1 MSEPTVI
8 DKRPTYDDSPAKPFT
23 ATPLGDYIVVKRIPE
38 PEGVVVLADISK
50 EKPIQCEVVAVPHDL
65 KKWAKLSDVNDPY
78 STIVVTPILEVGDK
92 VLIRRYSGT
101 EVEIDKQE
109 YTLIL
114 IHDVLLKL

>member
-8 DKRPTYDDSPAKPFT
+8 DRRPAYDDSPAKPFT

-50 EKPIQCEVVAVPHDL
+50 EKPVQCEVIAVSHFL
-65 KKWAKLSDVNDPY
+65 QTL
-78 STIVVTPILEVGDK
+78 PIKSGGIGVGDK

-109 YTLIL
+109 FTLIL